1 MNLEIISAEEY
12 GNICGSYQYFYN
24 SVQFHELNKNKVSQ
38 VKYLLFGEK
47 KKKLALVIG
56 IENDEIRIPYSSP
69 FGIFEQL
76 QSHIKLEEVEEAV
89 TLLEEYGKENGICK
103 IVFRVPPVFYDECF
117 ISKLQNVLL
126 RKGYQIA
133 YCDLNYQFY
142 IHDMEQYENSLLRNA
157 RKNLKNAMKQEFSFV
172 HCESVDEKRE
182 AYNVIAENRKR
193 KGYPLRMTYE
203 QVNDTIQLTEHDF
216 FLLKDGEVSIAAA
229 VIFKVNKEC
238 YQVIYW
244 GDIDGYEA
252 KRPMNY
258 LAYMVYEYYVNIGI
272 KVLDIGPSTEEGI
285 PNYGLCDFKESI
297 GCEVS
302 SKMTYMKKICD

>member
-1 MNLEIISAEEY
+1 MNLTVISAEEY
-12 GNICGSYQYFYN
+12 GSICNAYQYFYN
-24 SVQFHELNKNKVSQ
+24 SMQFHELNKNKVNQ
-38 VKYLLFGEK
+38 VQYLLFGEK
-47 KKKLALVIG
+47 KRKLALAIG
-56 IENDEIRIPYSSP
+56 MEDGEIRVPYSAP
-69 FGIFEQL
+69 FSIFEKL
-76 QSHIKLEEVEEAV
+76 QNHIKLEEIEEAV
-89 TLLEEYGKENGICK
+89 TLLEEYGRENNIHK
-103 IVFRVPPVFYDECF
+103 IVFRIPPVFYDECF

-126 RKGYQIA
+126 RKRYQIE
-133 YCDLNYQFY
+133 YCDLNYQFR
-142 IHDMEQYENSLLRNA
+142 IRSIEEYEDSLMRNA
-157 RKNLKNAMKQEFSFV
+157 RKNLKNAIKQDFV
-172 HCESVDEKRE
+172 FFRCESREEKQE

-216 FLLKDGEVSIAAA
+216 FLLKDGDVSIAAA
-229 VIFKVNKEC
+229 VIFKVNEEC

-258 LAYMVYEYYVNIGI
+258 LAYKVYEYYVNKGI
-272 KVLDIGPSTEEGI
+272 KILDIGPSTEEGI

-302 SKMTYMKKICD
+302 SKYTFVKNW

>member
-38 VKYLLFGEK
+38 VEYLLFGEK
-47 KKKLALVIG
+47 KKKLALAIG
-56 IENDEIRIPYSSP
+56 IENDEIRIPYSAP

-76 QSHIKLEEVEEAV
+76 QSHIKLEEMEEAI
-89 TLLEEYGKENGICK
+89 TLLEGYGKECGICK
-103 IVFRVPPVFYDECF
+103 IIFRMPPVFYDECF

-142 IHDMEQYENSLLRNA
+142 IHDMEQYENLLLRNA
-157 RKNLKNAMKQEFSFV
+157 RKNLKNAMKQGFSFV
-172 HCESVDEKRE
+172 HCESVEEKRE

-203 QVNDTIQLTEHDF
+203 QVNDTIQLTQHDF
-216 FLLKDGEVSIAAA
+216 FLLKDGEISIAAA

-252 KRPMNY
+252 RRPMNY
-258 LAYMVYEYYVNIGI
+258 LAYKVYEFYADIGI
-272 KVLDIGPSTEEGI
+272 KVLDIGPSTEEGV

-302 SKMTYMKKICD
+302 IKMTYMKKICD

>member
-1 MNLEIISAEEY
+1 MNLETISAEEY
-12 GNICGSYQYFYN
+12 GRVCGTYQYFYN
-24 SVQFHELNKNKVSQ
+24 SMQFHELNKNKVSQ
-38 VKYLLFGEK
+38 VRYLLFGEK
-47 KKKLALVIG
+47 KKKLALAIG
-56 IENDEIRIPYSSP
+56 IENDEIRIPYSAP

-76 QSHIKLEEVEEAV
+76 QNHIKLEEIEEAV

-103 IVFRVPPVFYDECF
+103 IVFRIPPVFYDECF

-133 YCDLNYQFY
+133 YCDLNYQFR
-142 IHDMEQYENSLLRNA
+142 ILDMEQYENSLLRNA
-157 RKNLKNAMKQEFSFV
+157 RKNLKNAIKQDFSFI
-172 HCESVDEKRE
+172 HCESEEEKRE
-182 AYNVIAENRKR
+182 AYDVIAENRRR

-203 QVNDTIQLTEHDF
+203 QVNNTIQLTEHDF
-216 FLLKDGEVSIAAA
+216 FLLKDGDIRIAAA
-229 VIFKVNKEC
+229 VIFRVNKEC

-258 LAYMVYEYYVNIGI
+258 LAYKVYEYYVNMGI

-285 PNYGLCDFKESI
+285 PNHGLCDFKESI

-302 SKMTYMKKICD
+302 SKYTFVRKWEI

>member
-12 GNICGSYQYFYN
+12 DNICGSYQYFYN
-24 SVQFHELNKNKVSQ
+24 SAQFHELNKNKVSQ

-47 KKKLALVIG
+47 KRKLALAVG
-56 IENDEIRIPYSSP
+56 MEDGEIRIPYSAP
-69 FGIFEQL
+69 FGIFEKL
-76 QSHIKLEEVEEAV
+76 QNHIKLEEIEEAV
-89 TLLEEYGKENGICK
+89 TLLEEYGRENNIYK
-103 IVFRVPPVFYDECF
+103 IVFRIPPVFYDECF

-126 RKGYQIA
+126 RKGFQIA
-133 YCDLNYQFY
+133 YCDLNYQFVVRSMDIY
-142 IHDMEQYENSLLRNA
+142 MGSLQRNA
-157 RKNLKNAMKQEFSFV
+157 RKNLKNALKQGFAFQ
-172 HCESVDEKRE
+172 HCDADIEKKA
-182 AYNVIAENRKR
+182 AYDVIAINRAR

-216 FLLKDGEVSIAAA
+216 FLLKDGEVNIAAA
-229 VIFKVNKEC
+229 VIFKVNEEC

-258 LAYMVYEYYVNIGI
+258 LAYKVYEYYVDKGI
-272 KVLDIGPSTEEGI
+272 KILDIGPSTEEGI

-302 SKMTYMKKICD
+302 SKYTFVKKW